1 MTLRISILCLLLTLC
16 GCVTNQPPTTA
27 TSTATIT
34 SRAAAVVPPT
44 GLSVALA
51 CNTVS
56 NAASYRVY
64 QCPET
69 TNAPTFTN
77 LVATATTPT
86 FTVTGHA
93 MNQGYFAAATAV
105 SASGLESA
113 PSLIVYYKFN
123 GTYARQYTVSPFG
136 YTFNTTNLPVSQMLF
151 TCQKTGSN
159 IWTLVASPIL
169 NPATWSSTGLT
180 VTNATAPKLQVAQ
193 TGLWP
198 IGTNLV
204 TQSGLTISDITNNLV
219 ASAVRAPMPGV
230 TQ

>member
-1 MTLRISILCLLLTLC
+1 
-16 GCVTNQPPTTA
+16 
-27 TSTATIT
+27 
-34 SRAAAVVPPT
+34 
-44 GLSVALA
+44 
-51 CNTVS
+51 
-56 NAASYRVY
+56 
-64 QCPET
+64 
-69 TNAPTFTN
+69 
-77 LVATATTPT
+77 
-86 FTVTGHA
+86 

-136 YTFNTTNLPVSQMLF
+136 YTFNTTNLPVSHMLF
-151 TCQKTGSN
+151 AYEKTGSN
-159 IWTLVASPIL
+159 LWTLVASPIL

-204 TQSGLTISDITNNLV
+204 TQSGLTVSDITNNLV
-219 ASAVRAPMPGV
+219 ASAVGAPMPGV